1 MYTYNIC
8 RLCYRIIRL
17 IIRFYEIT
25 HLYIELW
32 RYNSKLLLT
41 FVAFKKN
48 EVNLSQYTKEFS
60 YNLRLA
66 YPIILGMLGHTIV
79 GIVDNI
85 MVGKLGPTELAA
97 VSLGNSFV
105 FIALSLGIGFS
116 TAITPLAAE
125 ADGMNDIEEG
135 RSVFHHGLFLCTI
148 LGFTLFLIIFFFKP
162 LISLMGQP
170 DIVVEMAKPYLDI
183 VAFSL
188 VPLIIYQAY
197 KQFADGKSETK
208 ISMWATIIGN
218 VVNVIINYFLIYGIW
233 IFPKMGIVGAG
244 IGTIASRIVM
254 LAYIHYSLIRK
265 PKFHPYF
272 ENFSFKEIKK
282 KMLNKIINLGLPSAM
297 QMFFEVALF
306 TGAIWLS
313 GVLGTTSQAANQI
326 ALSLASLTFMFAMGL
341 SVAVMIRVGNQ
352 KGLMDY
358 VKLQLVA
365 RSIFLLAILLEV
377 VFAAIFIIFHQYLP
391 QLFVDVNDMS
401 HIEETKEV
409 ILIASQLLFVAA
421 FFQISDGIQ
430 VVVLGALRGLQDV
443 KVPMYITFV
452 AYWVIGFPISIYL
465 GLYTDL
471 KAIGIWIGLLA
482 GLTAAAIF
490 LYIRFVR
497 LTKKLILV
505 GDNNGINK

>member
-1 MYTYNIC
+1 
-8 RLCYRIIRL
+8 LAL
-17 IIRFYEIT
+17 KK
-25 HLYIELW
+25 
-32 RYNSKLLLT
+32 SK
-41 FVAFKKN
+41 
-48 EVNLSQYTKEFS
+48 VNLSKYTQEFS

-105 FIALSLGIGFS
+105 FIAMSLGIGFS

-125 ADGMNDIEEG
+125 ADGKNNIEEG
-135 RSVFHHGLFLCTI
+135 RSVLHHGLFLCTI
-148 LGFTLFLIIFFFKP
+148 LGMTLFLIIFFFKP
-162 LISLMGQP
+162 LIAFMGQP
-170 DIVVEMAKPYLDI
+170 EIVVEMAKPYLDI

-188 VPLIIYQAY
+188 VPLIIFQGY

-208 ISMWATIIGN
+208 YSMWATIMGNIIN
-218 VVNVIINYFLIYGIW
+218 VVINYFLIYGIW
-233 IFPKMGIVGAG
+233 FFPKMGIVGAA
-244 IGTIASRIVM
+244 IGTIVSRIAMVFFM
-254 LAYIHYSLIRK
+254 HYIMIK
-265 PKFHPYF
+265 NPKFHAYF
-272 ENFSFKEIKK
+272 ENFSLKEIKK
-282 KMLNKIINLGLPSAM
+282 KMLKKIINLGLPSAM

-341 SVAVMIRVGNQ
+341 SVAVTIRVGNQ

-358 VKLQLVA
+358 VKMQLVA
-365 RSIFLLAILLEV
+365 RSIFLLAILLET
-377 VFAAIFIIFHQYLP
+377 VFAIIFIVFHKYLP
-391 QLFVDVNDMS
+391 QIFVDVNDVK
-401 HIEETKEV
+401 HVVETKEV
-409 ILIASQLLFVAA
+409 VLIASQLLFVAA

-452 AYWVIGFPISIYL
+452 AYWVVGFPISIYL

-471 KAIGIWIGLLA
+471 KAIGIWIGLLV
-482 GLTAAAIF
+482 GLSFAALF
-490 LYIRFVR
+490 LYIRFSR
-497 LTKKLILV
+497 LTKKLILEKS
-505 GDNNGINK
+505 IQ